1 MIDPRA
7 SRGTIE
13 LLRWVPLFQDLSRR
27 EIRRIVEAGRE
38 LEFPPGRMMV
48 QEGSIASDFYLILSG
63 RATVSRNLRK
73 VRSLQTGD
81 FFGEI
86 SVLDGGPRSA
96 TVVAETRVLV
106 FRLDRPAFLRL
117 LRTEGSISRK
127 LLQGMAARLRS
138 AERAGRH
145 I

>member
-1 MIDPRA
+1 MTDARA

-27 EIRRIVEAGRE
+27 EVRRIVEAGRE

-48 QEGSIASDFYLILSG
+48 QEGSVASDFYLILSG

-73 VRSLQTGD
+73 VRSLAAGD

-96 TVVAETRVLV
+96 TVVAETHVLV

-138 AERAGRH
+138 AERAGTH

>member
-48 QEGSIASDFYLILSG
+48 QEGSVASDFYLILSG

-73 VRSLQTGD
+73 VRSLRSGD